1 MTSSTTSMMAP
12 SSTRT
17 SRYTEWADMRARP
30 NRLSTIPVPANGY
43 SLASMAY
50 HGNMVP
56 DPTPMSIDL
65 TEELT
70 VCQPTVQ
77 VSMRRDELRRSIRW
91 KHDTL
96 RQTATTAIPT
106 HSAAA
111 ASQRTAI

>member
-1 MTSSTTSMMAP
+1 
-12 SSTRT
+12 
-17 SRYTEWADMRARP
+17 
-30 NRLSTIPVPANGY
+30 
-43 SLASMAY
+43 
-50 HGNMVP
+50 
-56 DPTPMSIDL
+56 MSIDL